1 MQENNHL
8 IGRQVLDL
16 RIGAEQDAFRVQN
29 DISFAL
35 RHRILPRLE
44 TVFDRMAVAGRVV
57 RIDRIEID
65 LGTLDPERL
74 EVELE
79 EKLLRS
85 IEAALETH
93 IQARQG
99 APQDVSSGLREIA
112 PDQSVLETWAYF
124 LENGI
129 LPWWQQFTD
138 HPAWEAAII
147 AALTRAPQAAKPMAQ
162 RLARESR
169 MRQRLVDQFSQPVL
183 EALLL
188 SQQGTAG
195 PGILS
200 LREILAGL
208 YRHFFSGKISPQAGQ
223 DFFWSV
229 ALSLLAPPRGEAD
242 GIKAL
247 IEAWVMAL
255 SVATGKSLAET
266 LNACRDAL
274 AQAGGLAQEK
284 QGTAIMRL
292 LDDAGDDPD
301 KLLTHAARENT
312 RPDRHSNEIDPSRL
326 DAPAPEA
333 GHLPDSPAKDA
344 TVQSKTGK
352 NTVSPDEHMR
362 GDQPLFSLE
371 KRPEKEVPLEDAPAP
386 SKAPDAMYLRNA
398 GLVILH
404 PFLRP
409 FLENVGLVQG
419 NAFVDAAAQ
428 VRAVHLLE
436 YLVRGET
443 DVPEYELALNKI
455 LCGLPLSQPVGRD
468 MVLSAQEQEESEKLL
483 RVTIEHWQAL
493 KNTSPD
499 GLRFNYLLRA
509 GKLSRKD
516 DCWLLQVEH
525 QTHDLL
531 LNRLPWGLGM
541 IRLSWMERLLL
552 VEWAH

>member
-44 TVFDRMAVAGRVV
+44 AVFDRMTGAGQVL

-65 LGTLDPERL
+65 LGALDPERL
-74 EVELE
+74 EAELE
-79 EKLLRS
+79 EKMMRS

-93 IQARQG
+93 VGAQQG
-99 APQDVSSGLREIA
+99 ASQGASIGLQEIA
-112 PDQSVLETWAYF
+112 PAQSVLETWAYF
-124 LENGI
+124 LEHGV

-138 HPAWEAAII
+138 HRAWEAAIV
-147 AALTRAPQAAKPMAQ
+147 AALEQAPRAAVP
-162 RLARESR
+162 LARRLVAENR
-169 MRQRLVDQFSQPVL
+169 IRQRLLDQFSLPVL

-195 PGILS
+195 PAILS
-200 LREILAGL
+200 LQEILTAR
-208 YRHFFSGKISPQAGQ
+208 YRHFFSGKISPQAGK
-223 DFFWSV
+223 DFYWSV

-247 IEAWVMAL
+247 IEAWIMAL

-266 LNACRDAL
+266 ISACRDAL
-274 AQAGGLAQEK
+274 AQAGDRAQEK
-284 QGTAIMRL
+284 KRAAIMRL
-292 LDDAGDDPD
+292 LDDAGGYPG

-312 RPDRHSNEIDPSRL
+312 RPDQHPDEIEPSRL
-326 DAPAPEA
+326 DASAPEA
-333 GHLPDSPAKDA
+333 GHLPDSPGKDA
-344 TVQSKTGK
+344 TIQSKTGK

-362 GDQPLFSLE
+362 GDQTPFSPE
-371 KRPEKEVPLEDAPAP
+371 KRPEKDVPLKDAPAP
-386 SKAPDAMYLRNA
+386 AEAPDAMYLRNA

-419 NAFVDAAAQ
+419 NAFVDAEAQ

-443 DVPEYELALNKI
+443 ATPEYELALNKI
-455 LCGLPLSQPVGRD
+455 LCGLPLGQPVGRD
-468 MVLSAQEQEESEKLL
+468 IVLTAQEQEESEKLL
-483 RVTIEHWQAL
+483 RVTIDHWQAL

-499 GLRFNYLLRA
+499 GLRLNYLLRA

-516 DCWLLQVEH
+516 DFWLLHVEH
-525 QTHDLL
+525 KTHDLL

-541 IRLSWMERLLL
+541 IRLSWMERLLR
-552 VEWAH
+552 VEWAY

>member
-8 IGRQVLDL
+8 IGRQMLDL

-44 TVFDRMAVAGRVV
+44 AVFDRMAAAGRVV

-79 EKLLRS
+79 EKLVRS

-99 APQDVSSGLREIA
+99 TPQNTSTGLREIA
-112 PDQSVLETWAYF
+112 PAQSVLETWAYF
-124 LENGI
+124 LEHGV

-138 HPAWEAAII
+138 HRAWEAAIL
-147 AALTRAPQAAKPMAQ
+147 AALAQAPRAVVPLVR
-162 RLARESR
+162 RLVTESR
-169 MRQRLVDQFSQPVL
+169 MRQRLLNQFSPPVL

-195 PGILS
+195 PAILS
-200 LREILAGL
+200 LQEILAAL
-208 YRHFFSGKISPQAGQ
+208 YRHFFPEKISPQAGQ

-229 ALSLLAPPRGEAD
+229 ALPLLAPPRSEAD
-242 GIKAL
+242 GIKAF

-255 SVATGKSLAET
+255 SVAIDKSLTET
-266 LNACRDAL
+266 LGACRDAL
-274 AQAGGLAQEK
+274 AQAGDPAQAK
-284 QGTAIMRL
+284 KRAVIMRL
-292 LDDAGDDPD
+292 LDEAGGDPG
-301 KLLTHAARENT
+301 KLLTHATRKNT
-312 RPDRHSNEIDPSRL
+312 GPDRHPDEIDPSRL

-344 TVQSKTGK
+344 TIQSKTGK
-352 NTVSPDEHMR
+352 NTVSPNGNMR
-362 GDQPLFSLE
+362 EDQPPFSPE
-371 KRPEKEVPLEDAPAP
+371 KRPEKEVSLKDTPAPAE
-386 SKAPDAMYLRNA
+386 APDAMYLHNA

-409 FLENVGLVQG
+409 FLENVGLVKE
-419 NAFVDAAAQ
+419 NAFVDEAAPL
-428 VRAVHLLE
+428 RAVHLLE

-443 DVPEYELALNKI
+443 GAPEYELSLNKI
-455 LCGLPLSQPVGRD
+455 LCGLPLGQPLGRD
-468 MVLSAQEQEESEKLL
+468 IVLTAQEQEESEKLL

-499 GLRFNYLLRA
+499 GLRFNYLMRE

-516 DCWLLQVEH
+516 DFWLLQVEH
-525 QTHDLL
+525 KTQDILL
-531 LNRLPWGLGM
+531 DRLPWGLGM
-541 IRLSWMERLLL
+541 IRLSWMDSLLR
-552 VEWAH
+552 VEWAY